1 MSFKLKLVGVVVLLA
16 AATWFGLQMM
26 RPEAKVVTARRE
38 RAVNAVPG
46 SVTVLAERALQ
57 VKSDVGG
64 RVLASSLDLSS
75 KVLTGGLLIEL
86 DKTDV
91 DLQIEQLEHD
101 REAAEKRIKIG
112 SATQFELLNAR
123 EQLETYE
130 RHQRS
135 GSMTTVDVERQSR
148 VVKQLEQKLELE
160 NVANQ
165 QALAKIET
173 DLKVVRRRRD
183 LMTVRSPVEGVV
195 SAIFVKPGDLI
206 AVGEPVATII
216 ADKRVVEAKI
226 SEENFA
232 GLKVGQRAQVRFL
245 SYGVAQYEATVEK
258 ILPAAD
264 PLTQRYMVHL
274 AMAKNSI
281 DEKLL
286 VPGITGE
293 VNIIIAAH
301 SDAIVIPRRALLGRN
316 VFVVNSGRVE
326 IRTVEVGFTSLN
338 SVEVLRG
345 VAEGEQVIVEDL
357 DRFRSGDRV
366 ATVTP
371 KS

>member
-16 AATWFGLQMM
+16 VATWLGLQMM
-26 RPEAKVVTARRE
+26 RPEAKVATARRE

-64 RVLASSLDLSS
+64 RVLSSTLEFSA
-75 KVLTGGLLIEL
+75 KVSAGGVLIEL

-101 REAAEKRIKIG
+101 REAAQKRIKIG
-112 SATQFELLNAR
+112 SATQYELLNAR
-123 EQLETYE
+123 EQLDTFE
-130 RHQRS
+130 RQQRN
-135 GSMTTVDVERQSR
+135 GTMTTVEVERQVR
-148 VVKQLEQKLELE
+148 FVKQLEQKLELE
-160 NVANQ
+160 NVANE

-173 DLKVVRRRRD
+173 DLKVVRRKRD
-183 LMTVRSPVEGVV
+183 LMTVRSPVEGVI

-216 ADKRVVEAKI
+216 ADSRVVEAKI
-226 SEENFA
+226 SEENFS
-232 GLKVGQRAQVRFL
+232 GLKIGQRAQVRFL
-245 SYGVAQYEATVEK
+245 SYGVAQYNAKVEK

-274 AMAKNSI
+274 SI
-281 DEKLL
+281 DIDPKLL

-293 VNIIIAAH
+293 VNIIIDAR
-301 SDAIVIPRRALLGRN
+301 DKAIVIPRRALLGRN
-316 VFVVNSGRVE
+316 VFVVKDGRVE
-326 IRTVEVGFTSLN
+326 VRTVEGGFASLN
-338 SVEVLRG
+338 IVEILRG
-345 VAEGEQVIVEDL
+345 VDEGDQVIVEDL
-357 DRFRSGDRV
+357 DRFRAGDRV
-366 ATVTP
+366 STVMP

>member
-1 MSFKLKLVGVVVLLA
+1 MPFKLKLVGVVVLLA
-16 AATWFGLQMM
+16 VATWLGLQMM
-26 RPEAKVVTARRE
+26 RPEAKVATARRE
-38 RAVNAVPG
+38 RAVDAVPG

-64 RVLASSLDLSS
+64 RVLSSTLELSA
-75 KVLTGGLLIEL
+75 KVAPGGVLIEL

-101 REAAEKRIKIG
+101 REAIQKRIKIG
-112 SATQFELLNAR
+112 SATQYELLNAR
-123 EQLETYE
+123 EQLDTFE
-130 RHQRS
+130 RQQRN
-135 GSMTTVDVERQSR
+135 GTMTTVDVERQNR

-160 NVANQ
+160 NVANE

-173 DLKVVRRRRD
+173 DLKVVRRKRD
-183 LMTVRSPVEGVV
+183 LMTLRSPVEGVV
-195 SAIFVKPGDLI
+195 SAIFIKPGDLI

-216 ADKRVVEAKI
+216 ADSRVVEAKI
-226 SEENFA
+226 SEENFS
-232 GLKVGQRAQVRFL
+232 GLKIGQRAQVRFL
-245 SYGVAQYEATVEK
+245 SYGMAQYNAKVEK

-274 AMAKNSI
+274 SI
-281 DEKLL
+281 DIDPKLL

-293 VNIIIAAH
+293 VNITIDAR
-301 SDAIVIPRRALLGRN
+301 DKAIVIPRRALLGRN
-316 VFVVNSGRVE
+316 VFVVKDGRVE

-338 SVEVLRG
+338 SVEIVRG
-345 VAEGEQVIVEDL
+345 IDEGDQVIVEDL
-357 DRFRSGDRV
+357 DRFRAGDRV
-366 ATVTP
+366 STVMP